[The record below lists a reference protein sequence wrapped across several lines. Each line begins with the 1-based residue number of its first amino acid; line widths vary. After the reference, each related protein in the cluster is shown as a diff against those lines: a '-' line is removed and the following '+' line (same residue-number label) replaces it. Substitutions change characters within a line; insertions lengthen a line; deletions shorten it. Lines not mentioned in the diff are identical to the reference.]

1 MSRKTVQLRR
11 SCATIRI
18 MEEYKSKY
26 DLIVVGAGPSGM
38 MAAGRAADLGARVLL
53 LEKNKKYGKK
63 FLLTGGGRCNL
74 TNAEFDVR
82 AFLEN
87 FPDAKE
93 FLYSPF
99 SKFSAKDT
107 FTFFEKRGLPLVVEA
122 RKRAFPK
129 TQSAA
134 DVFQVMQKFI
144 KRNGIEIKT
153 GVRAVSLEK
162 KDGKIVSVKTSKGVE
177 YFADNFVIATGGLAA
192 PETGSTGDGFNILEK
207 LGHTI
212 GRPTPNIVPLTTDES
227 WVHSLSGVTLSFMA
241 IRLIQ
246 GGKTKLKKTGK
257 ILFTHFGVSGPL
269 ILNLSGEVVKLLEKG
284 RVMASIDMFPDT
296 QEGELDHRMLNL
308 FDKNKNKLVR
318 NVLPE
323 ILPAGLSEVIPA
335 LPNLNLSDR
344 EVNSVTKEERKKLV
358 KTIKNLAFEITG
370 TLGLDKAVITGGG
383 VPLEE
388 VDFKNMTSKLYP
400 NLYLLGD
407 ILDINRPSG
416 GFSLQLCWTTGWVA
430 GSDAGKKT
438 AIARY
443 GYLAPANEKNH

>member
-1 MSRKTVQLRR
+1 MG
-11 SCATIRI
+11 
-18 MEEYKSKY
+18 EYKSKY
-26 DLIVVGAGPSGM
+26 DLIVIGAGPSGM

-53 LEKNKKYGKK
+53 LERNKKYGKK
-63 FLLTGGGRCNL
+63 LLLTGGGRCNL
-74 TNAEFDVR
+74 TNAEFDTR

-87 FPDAKE
+87 FPDAKD

-107 FTFFEKRGLPLVVEA
+107 FNFFEKRGLPLVTEA
-122 RKRAFPK
+122 RKRVFPE
-129 TQSAA
+129 TQKAE
-134 DVFQVMQKFI
+134 DVLRVMQKFV

-153 GVRAVSLEK
+153 GVRAVSLGK

-192 PETGSTGDGFNILEK
+192 PETGSTGDGFNMLEK

-212 GRPTPNIVPLTTDES
+212 GRPAPNIVPLTADEK
-227 WVHSLSGVTLSFMA
+227 WVRSLSGVTLSFMT
-241 IRLIQ
+241 IRFLRD
-246 GGKTKLKKTGK
+246 GKTKLKKTGK

-269 ILNLSGEVVKLLEKG
+269 ILNSSAEVIKLLEKG
-284 RVMASIDMFPDT
+284 RVMASIDLFPDT
-296 QEGELDHRMLNL
+296 QEGELDKRVLNL

-323 ILPAGLSEVIPA
+323 MLPAGLAEVIPA
-335 LPNLNLSDR
+335 LPNLKLSDR

-358 KTIKNLAFEITG
+358 KTIKNLIFEITG
-370 TLGLDKAVITGGG
+370 TLGLDKAVIASGG
-383 VPLEE
+383 VALEE
-388 VDFKNMTSKLYP
+388 VDFKNMASKLYP

-430 GSDAGKKT
+430 GTDVGKKT
-438 AIARY
+438 ATARY
-443 GYLAPANEKNH
+443 GGENGPEKRK